1 MTTIKVNTLAQTVTQ
16 PFEVDVQV
24 NPDDLVRAFDASL
37 HQVVERIVGEHV
49 ADGLKHLVTEPE
61 YVRSVRNWVMESLDY
76 SYMSELVGREFNT
89 SELVDE
95 ILSRFVET
103 DGEHN
108 PFLDSTFQHRLCRND
123 MFKSLMQRLVQE
135 YLHASTSVNNLID
148 TAVARHTANLANE
161 VADRVLTIIGQRLGG
176 GADV

>member
-61 YVRSVRNWVMESLDY
+61 YVRSVRTWVMESLDY
-76 SYMSELVGREFNT
+76 SYVSELVSREFRT
-89 SELVDE
+89 SEIVDE
-95 ILSRFVET
+95 ILSRFVDHE
-103 DGEHN
+103 GEHN
-108 PFLDSTFQHRLCRND
+108 PFFDSVFQERLCRNA
-123 MFKSLMQRLVQE
+123 MFKSLIQRVVQE
-135 YLHASTSVNNLID
+135 YLSASSTVNNLID
-148 TAVARHTANLANE
+148 IAVSRHTANLANE